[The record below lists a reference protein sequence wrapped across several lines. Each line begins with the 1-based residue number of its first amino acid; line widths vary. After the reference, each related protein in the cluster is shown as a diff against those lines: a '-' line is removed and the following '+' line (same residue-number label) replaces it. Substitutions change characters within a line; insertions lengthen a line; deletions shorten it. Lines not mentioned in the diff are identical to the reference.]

1 MNQKPKK
8 IVIGILATFI
18 VFAIGIFTLNYY
30 IKNKIENEIAH
41 LANTLKIEYKAIK
54 VNSLTGTLRF
64 MSPKVSV
71 YGKTTSNI
79 ILKAEIEHFTIDD
92 VSYWEYLF
100 NDKITIKNIIF
111 NQPNITYYHNDL
123 VKSESYNSGFK
134 KAFKKEIGIKSI
146 KIINGTI
153 KIFDVATDSI
163 LLHTEKIDVQISAVQ
178 INKKTHFSYKD
189 FGFSAKNLF
198 YPLNAFD
205 QLFVERITLNST
217 ASKLETIKIKT
228 KYTKEQLSKMLS
240 KERDYFDLTIDRFT
254 RCKKPRFRF

>member
-79 ILKAEIEHFTIDD
+79 ILKAALEHFTIDD

-111 NQPNITYYHNDL
+111 NQPNVTYYYNDL

-134 KAFKKEIGIKSI
+134 SFQKRNRH
-146 KIINGTI
+146 KI
-153 KIFDVATDSI
+153 
-163 LLHTEKIDVQISAVQ
+163 H
-178 INKKTHFSYKD
+178 
-189 FGFSAKNLF
+189 
-198 YPLNAFD
+198 
-205 QLFVERITLNST
+205 
-217 ASKLETIKIKT
+217 
-228 KYTKEQLSKMLS
+228 
-240 KERDYFDLTIDRFT
+240 
-254 RCKKPRFRF
+254 